1 MAKTG
6 WMQDVAQDI
15 RYAARTLAKSPG
27 FAIVAVLTLALG
39 IGANTAI
46 FSVVDATL
54 LKPLPIREPQNVVAL
69 WETETA
75 PGSYPLAGPDYLDW
89 RAQNATFEDM
99 SMYSWP
105 GRMNLSTSDAAEAA
119 TVVATQANFFHV
131 LGVQPQ
137 IGRTFADGEDST
149 NVGADVAG
157 GAHVAVLSDGFWR
170 KKFAAKKDIVGE
182 KLQLNGEAFTVIGVM
197 PAWFRQPGKAD
208 VWVPTNMKH
217 KNMVERGTHWFRA
230 IGRLKSGV
238 TPKQAQ
244 ADLHIISARLE
255 KEFPD
260 NNKGVDAIVQPI
272 REMVVGDF
280 GGQLMILFG
289 SVALVLLIACANV
302 ANLLLARA
310 TGRRREMAVRNA
322 LGAGATRLAR
332 QMLTESL
339 LLALIGGMVGVVIA
353 FAAVNILRT
362 VLPTS
367 VPQPNALSVGM
378 LPLLFT
384 LGVSVVVGVL
394 FGMVPALQ
402 ATRVDVGEALRPK
415 ATGGSAT
422 KGGHWLRDGLV
433 VAEIALSLALLIGA
447 GLLLKTFANLR
458 GTDVGVKGEHVMTA
472 LINLPSNKYE
482 TVDQSKAFVDQLVM
496 RLQNSPGVAGAGA
509 VAQLPL
515 NGGSNGYI
523 QVPGVQ
529 MEQMTG
535 PLVQFNTATDDYFH
549 VMGIP
554 VLAGRVLNAQD
565 DVQAAKFTREVMAT
579 KDKDAIKEILKRY
592 VLPTVISKTM
602 AEQFWPKQ
610 DPLGKTFEHFN
621 TFQVVGVVGDVKQFG
636 LTQKPISE
644 AYFATAANLGE
655 KGPSIGI
662 VVKGNGA
669 PEGLTNVLREVMR
682 AQDPGLALFEAKSMA
697 EQVADASSQ
706 TQYEAGLLVTMAGL
720 ALVLAAVGTY
730 GVMSY
735 VVGQR
740 TNEIGI
746 RMALGA
752 GPGQIMGMVLRQAG
766 TIVGLGIAFGLAAAA
781 GGARLLE
788 GLLVG
793 VKAMDKATYAEVA
806 GILAVVALVACWLPV
821 RRAMRV
827 DPMVALRDE

>member
-1 MAKTG
+1 MAKTS
-6 WMQDVAQDI
+6 WIQDVTSDM
-15 RYAARTLAKSPG
+15 RYAARTLAKNPG
-27 FAIVAVLTLALG
+27 FAAVAVLTLALG

-54 LKPLPIREPQNVVAL
+54 LKPLPIREPQNVMAL
-69 WETETA
+69 WETEPA
-75 PGSYPLAGPDYLDW
+75 PGSYPLAGPDFTDW
-89 RAQNATFEDM
+89 RSQNSTFEDM

-105 GRMNLSTSDAAEAA
+105 GRKNLSAGEAAQAA
-119 TVVATQANFFHV
+119 TVVATQANFFHL

-137 IGRTFADGEDST
+137 LGRAFADGEDGNSGG
-149 NVGADVAG
+149 VDAAG
-157 GAHVAVLSDGFWR
+157 GARVAVLSDGFW
-170 KKFAAKKDIVGE
+170 KKNFAGNKEIVGATLE
-182 KLQLNGEAFTVIGVM
+182 LDGEVYTVVGVM

-208 VWVPTNMKH
+208 LWVPTNMKN
-217 KNMVERGTHWFRA
+217 KNMSARGEHWFRA
-230 IGRLKSGV
+230 IGRLKPGV
-238 TPKQAQ
+238 SPKQAQ
-244 ADLHIISARLE
+244 ADLHVISARLA

-260 NNKGVDAIVQPI
+260 NNRGVDAIVQPI
-272 REMVVGDF
+272 REMIVGDF
-280 GGQLMILFG
+280 GNQLLFLFG

-322 LGAGATRLAR
+322 LGAGAARMAR

-339 LLALIGGMVGVVIA
+339 LLSVVGGVVGVGVA
-353 FAAVNILRT
+353 FAAVEVLRNA
-362 VLPTS
+362 LPAS
-367 VPQPNALSVGM
+367 VPQPNALSVGIV
-378 LPLLFT
+378 PLLFT

-402 ATRVDVGEALRPK
+402 ATKVDVGEALRPK

-458 GTDVGVKGEHVMTA
+458 GTDVGVRGEHVLTA
-472 LINLPSNKYE
+472 RINLPANRYQTMDESA
-482 TVDQSKAFVDQLVM
+482 TFVEQLLA
-496 RLQNSPGVAGAGA
+496 RLQNSPGVRGAGA
-509 VAQLPL
+509 VAQMPL

-523 QVPGVQ
+523 KVPGVQ
-529 MEQMTG
+529 MEEMTG
-535 PLVQFNTATDDYFH
+535 PLVEFNTASEGYFH
-549 VMGIP
+549 MMGIP
-554 VLAGRVLNAQD
+554 LLAGRDLNAQD
-565 DVQAAKFTREVMAT
+565 TDESKKFMRDIAPAKTEAETRAVV
-579 KDKDAIKEILKRY
+579 KKY
-592 VLPTVISKTM
+592 VLAAVISKTM
-602 AEQFWPKQ
+602 AAEFWPKQ
-610 DPLGKTFEHFN
+610 DPLGKTFEHFSA
-621 TFQVVGVVGDVKQFG
+621 FQVVGVVGDVKQFG
-636 LTQKPISE
+636 LTEKPISE
-644 AYFATAANLGE
+644 AYFATPLNFGE

-662 VVKGNGA
+662 VVKGDGA
-669 PEGLTNVLREVMR
+669 PESLTGALRSAMK

-697 EQVADASSQ
+697 QHIEEASSQ
-706 TQYEAGLLVTMAGL
+706 TQYEAALLGTMAML
-720 ALVLAAVGTY
+720 ALLLAAVGTY

-752 GPGQIMGMVLRQAG
+752 GPGQIMAMVLRQAG
-766 TIVGLGIAFGLAAAA
+766 TIVGIGIVVGLAGAA
-781 GGARLLE
+781 GGSRLLE

-793 VKAMDKATYAEVA
+793 VKAFDKATYAEVA
-806 GILAVVALVACWLPV
+806 GLLAAVALLACYLPV